1 MPQSTMLAFARS
13 ANLISAEAGG
23 DLQALLE
30 RGRRGGRVT
39 LADLRQVSRV
49 GSTAH
54 NDALV
59 ARSS

>member
-13 ANLISAEAGG
+13 ANPISAEAAG
-23 DLQALLE
+23 DLKAFLG
-30 RGRRGGRVT
+30 RGRRTGRVT
-39 LADLRQVSRV
+39 LADMRQVIRV

-54 NDALV
+54 DDALV